1 MHEDAQPLLQYFHTT
16 PKRVVEIRLTLGRVL
31 ALGYVALCVAG
42 LLVMGTVMALQV

>member
-1 MHEDAQPLLQYFHTT
+1 MLEYFR
-16 PKRVVEIRLTLGRVL
+16 PPVRVAEVRITLGRVL